1 MIAELVP
8 EYSGQI
14 DTAEFPIPPE
24 AKPSFTVVRPF
35 TERHSGSRIEG
46 GSRPP
51 GAGVPT

>member
-24 AKPSFTVVRPF
+24 AKPSFTAVRPS
-35 TERHSGSRIEG
+35 TERHPASSIEG
-46 GSRPP
+46 ASRPA
-51 GAGVPT
+51 GAGVQT